1 MFDVGSSETKL
12 SISEATELRGSIAA
26 RTQTIYPFSSPNSWS
41 TAEASLTA
49 WLAAGTPQ

>member
-1 MFDVGSSETKL
+1 MFDVGGSETKL
-12 SISEATELRGSIAA
+12 SISEATELRGSIA